1 MHSKV
6 VDNIFYCNLNMDML
20 KEVTIKIGLERI
32 NIQEGVIVKVLLDS
46 GITELVMSLEFAKK
60 QGFKLKIKRIYVR
73 NINETF
79 NK

>member
-32 NIQEGVIVKVLLDS
+32 NIQEGVIVEVLLDS

>member
-32 NIQEGVIVKVLLDS
+32 NIQEGVIVEVLLDS

-60 QGFKLKIKRIYVR
+60 
-73 NINETF
+73 
-79 NK
+79 

>member
-32 NIQEGVIVKVLLDS
+32 NIQKGVIVEVLLDS
-46 GITELVMSLEFAKK
+46 GITELVMSLEFTKK
-60 QGFKLKIKRIYVR
+60 QEFKLKIKRIYVR
-73 NINETF
+73 NTNETF

>member
-1 MHSKV
+1 V

-60 QGFKLKIKRIYVR
+60 
-73 NINETF
+73 
-79 NK
+79 